1 MERKVAKKRRR
12 KRRNGLFSKIIVFAF
27 VIYSV
32 ATLISLQVQ
41 INDKN
46 EEKSI
51 LQVQIEE
58 KNAEKAQLSGIIDEE
73 LDEEYII
80 SEAQKQGYAAPN
92 ERVFVDVSGQ

>member
-1 MERKVAKKRRR
+1 MAKRKRR
-12 KRRNGLFSKIIVFAF
+12 KRRNGVFAKIIVFAF

-32 ATLISLQVQ
+32 ATLISLQIK
-41 INDKN
+41 INDQRDTV
-46 EEKSI
+46 SI
-51 LQVQIEE
+51 LQAQVDEE
-58 KNAEKAQLSGIIDEE
+58 KEKQAQLSDILDDE

>member
-1 MERKVAKKRRR
+1 MKRKMARRKRR
-12 KRRNGLFSKIIVFAF
+12 KRRNGVFAKVIVFAF

-32 ATLISLQVQ
+32 ATLISLQ
-41 INDKN
+41 IKKNDLSDTA
-46 EEKSI
+46 SI

-58 KNAEKAQLSGIIDEE
+58 QETKKAQLSGLLDEE
-73 LDEEYII
+73 PDKEYII